1 MFAAILLLQKEL
13 MSFIPNVSL
22 TVFLI
27 VLYSRVFGRRKTLF
41 ILLVYVLLDNMI
53 MGNMGPIYIPFQ
65 YVAWAVIPVLLT
77 TVFRDVND
85 PLRLALL
92 AALFSFLYC
101 WILVIP
107 GCIVMN
113 IGVKAYLAADISFEV
128 ILAVSGFVS
137 VLLLYRPCYKVM
149 IRLMN
154 ETNEDTMHQ
163 G

>member
-1 MFAAILLLQKEL
+1 MKKITTRDIVEIGVFAAILLLQKEL

-53 MGNMGPIYIPFQ
+53 MGNMGLIFIPFQ

-77 TVFRDVND
+77 TVFKDVND

-92 AALFSFLYC
+92 AALFSFL
-101 WILVIP
+101 
-107 GCIVMN
+107 
-113 IGVKAYLAADISFEV
+113 
-128 ILAVSGFVS
+128 
-137 VLLLYRPCYKVM
+137 
-149 IRLMN
+149 
-154 ETNEDTMHQ
+154 
-163 G
+163 